1 MVDFLVVGGGII
13 GLLLTRKLAEQGAS
27 VMLVDKQAL
36 GQESSWAGGGI
47 LSPMYPWRY
56 PDALNHLVDWR
67 AENFQQLASSLLDE
81 TGIDPEVSLGGVN
94 MLNVADEQD
103 ALGWAQ
109 AGVGAASGL
118 VKREVADFLKNE
130 PLFRQTENVDSVL
143 TLPSVGNVRNPRL
156 LQALKKSLQLRKN
169 VQIREGCEALSF
181 VKKQQRITGID
192 TTQGVFSAE
201 EIIVAAGA
209 WSGDLLTKLDVQ
221 VSVSPVKGQMLLI
234 KAEPGLL
241 ASVVLAEGCYLIPR
255 RDGRILVGST
265 VEHCGYD
272 KTTTEDA
279 RDTLLAAAYRV
290 APALKNYPL
299 EKQWAGLRPSSPD
312 SIPYIGRV
320 AGWQGV
326 SVCAGHFRN
335 GVVTAPSSVDSLVR
349 QLMPS

>member
-27 VMLVDKQAL
+27 VILMDKQAL

-67 AENFQQLASSLLDE
+67 AENFQQLARSLLEE

-103 ALGWAQ
+103 ALAWAQ
-109 AGVGAASGL
+109 SGVGADSGL
-118 VKREVADFLKNE
+118 VKTRVADFLENE

-143 TLPSVGNVRNPRL
+143 TLPFVGNVRNPRL
-156 LQALKKSLQLRKN
+156 LQALKKSLQQRKN
-169 VQIREGCEALSF
+169 VQIKEGCEALSF
-181 VKKQQRITGID
+181 VKKQQRITGIE

-234 KAEPGLL
+234 KAKPGLL

-279 RDTLLAAAYRV
+279 RDKLLAAAYQV

-299 EKQWAGLRPSSPD
+299 EKQWAGLRPSSPE
-312 SIPYIGRV
+312 SIPYIGRI

-349 QLMPS
+349 KLMPA

>member
-27 VMLVDKQAL
+27 VMLMDKQAL

-67 AENFQQLASSLLDE
+67 AENFQQLARSLLEE

-103 ALGWAQ
+103 ALDWAQ
-109 AGVGAASGL
+109 AGVGAGSGL
-118 VKREVADFLKNE
+118 VKTRVADFLENE

-143 TLPSVGNVRNPRL
+143 TLPFVGNVRNPRL
-156 LQALKKSLQLRKN
+156 LQALKKSLQQQEN
-169 VQIREGCEALSF
+169 VQIKEGCEALSF
-181 VKKQQRITGID
+181 VKKQERITGIE

-279 RDTLLAAAYRV
+279 RDKLLAAAYRV
-290 APALKNYPL
+290 APILKNYPL
-299 EKQWAGLRPSSPD
+299 EKQWAGLRPSSPE
-312 SIPYIGRV
+312 SIPYIGRI

-335 GVVTAPSSVDSLVR
+335 GVVTAPFSVDSLVR
-349 QLMPS
+349 QLMPT